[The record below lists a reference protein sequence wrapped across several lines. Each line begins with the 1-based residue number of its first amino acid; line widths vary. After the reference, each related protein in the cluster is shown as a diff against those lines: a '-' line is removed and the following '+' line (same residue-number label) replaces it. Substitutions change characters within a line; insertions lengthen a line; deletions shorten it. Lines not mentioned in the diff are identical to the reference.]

1 MVGNTNK
8 RNETTGAQNSAKD
21 NKPNKTVG
29 NANKKNKMTGH
40 QSKTTA
46 VATSRWMMPTHD
58 IDTTVPFKEWR
69 LRQKTV
75 KDTTADNNV
84 GAGF

>member
-29 NANKKNKMTGH
+29 NANKKRNDGSLIQDGGRCNEPMDDANT
-40 QSKTTA
+40 
-46 VATSRWMMPTHD
+46 
-58 IDTTVPFKEWR
+58 
-69 LRQKTV
+69 
-75 KDTTADNNV
+75 
-84 GAGF
+84 